1 MKRLA
6 GYTALVLVTLLGGV
20 LLWEFRGVL
29 LLFAFSLA
37 IAAALRPLVD
47 RQVARGW
54 RRGLSIF
61 LVYVL
66 SLGLAFAIV
75 WSLGPTLLAEVRL
88 LADGFVIQY
97 DRIYLAW
104 PSGTA
109 FQQGVVGLLP
119 PPNELYTAIAGPSGE
134 AILQSVLGV
143 TANVFQGASQLVI
156 VIFLSLYWAIDQ
168 ARFERLW
175 LTLLPAEQRARAREI
190 WRAIETGVGSYLRS
204 ELIQTLLAGFL
215 LGVGYRLLNLD
226 FPALLAVGSALA
238 WLVPWLGVA
247 LALAPVVLLGLS
259 SGPLPVLLAALYTI
273 LVFVL
278 LEFMV
283 EPRLH
288 NRRQYNSLLL
298 VLVALALGVEFGLVG
313 VLLAPPLAAAIQI
326 LGGHLLTPSSTPA
339 VQPVDE
345 QFTALEERLASVQ
358 AMVAQSPGETTPQV
372 VSMMTRLE
380 ALLKKAS
387 GAVRGN

>member
-61 LVYVL
+61 LVYAL

-109 FQQGVVGLLP
+109 FQQAVVGLLP

-372 VSMMTRLE
+372 VSMLTRLE

>member
-326 LGGHLLTPSSTPA
+326 LGGHLLAPSSTPA

-372 VSMMTRLE
+372 VSMLTRLE